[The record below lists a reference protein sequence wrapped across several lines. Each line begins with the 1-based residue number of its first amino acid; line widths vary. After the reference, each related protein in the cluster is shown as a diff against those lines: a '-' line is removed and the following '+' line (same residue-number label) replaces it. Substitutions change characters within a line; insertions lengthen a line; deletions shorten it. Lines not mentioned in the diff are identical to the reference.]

1 MPSVIRD
8 LESRSDYDQCVR
20 LQRATWGEHFL
31 ELVPPAL
38 LTVAQKVGGL
48 CIGAFDES
56 TLVGFVFGLTGLKDG
71 EPVHWSH
78 MLAVRDD
85 HRDRGIGKSLK
96 QRQRERLEAMGV
108 RTVFWTFDPLVSRN
122 AHLNLHRLGARAIA
136 YVPDM
141 YGNDPMS
148 TTDEVIG
155 SDRLVVEWSLGALDS
170 GTSQATAA
178 GIETELAPSRLW
190 SPTEPSETCSLPP
203 TGSVSV
209 SIPGDIQQL
218 KRDSPDTAH
227 RWRQATRRVF
237 QHYLQRNYVIAGFER
252 ADEGG
257 GAYLLE
263 PHG

>member
-38 LTVAQKVGGL
+38 LAVAQKVGGL
-48 CIGAFDES
+48 CLGAFDES

-85 HRDRGIGKSLK
+85 RRDRGIGQSLK
-96 QRQRERLEAMGV
+96 QRQRERLGAAGV

-122 AHLNLHRLGARAIA
+122 AYLNLHRLGARAVA

-148 TTDEVIG
+148 TMDGVIG
-155 SDRLVVEWSLGALDS
+155 TDRLVVEWSLGEPDS
-170 GTSQATAA
+170 GTSQAPAA
-178 GIETELAPSRLW
+178 GIEAELTPSRLW
-190 SPTEPSETCSLPP
+190 SSTEPSETCALPS
-203 TGSVSV
+203 TGPVLV
-209 SIPGDIQQL
+209 PIPEDIQQL
-218 KRDSPDTAH
+218 KRESPDTAH

-237 QHYLQRNYVIAGFER
+237 QHYLERDYLIAGFER
-252 ADEGG
+252 GDDGG
-257 GAYLLE
+257 GAYLLA
-263 PHG
+263 PRG